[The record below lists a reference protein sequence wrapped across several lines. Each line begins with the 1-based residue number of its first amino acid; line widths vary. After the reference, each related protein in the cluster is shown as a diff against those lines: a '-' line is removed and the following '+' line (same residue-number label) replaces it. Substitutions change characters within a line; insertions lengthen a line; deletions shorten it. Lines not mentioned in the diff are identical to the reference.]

1 VGNAHRT
8 NESGSPEGTV
18 QGHFIYVPTAPGA
31 ILFKPA
37 HNPITAGE
45 WYKSKRS
52 GVRK

>member
-8 NESGSPEGTV
+8 NESGSPVGTV
-18 QGHFIYVPTAPGA
+18 EEHFIRGPTTPGA